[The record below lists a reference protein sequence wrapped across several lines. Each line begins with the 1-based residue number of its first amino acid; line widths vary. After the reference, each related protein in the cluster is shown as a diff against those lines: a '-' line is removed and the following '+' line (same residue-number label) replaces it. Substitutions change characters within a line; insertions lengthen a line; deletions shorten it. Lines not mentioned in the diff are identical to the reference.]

1 MPTTAA
7 TLDSNS
13 LSAKKKEG
21 ATSRTHKKVKATS
34 TFDREA
40 FDKDLDESLEDLKAG
55 RVYKVNMNNPE
66 KSIQKIIR
74 QAK

>member
-7 TLDSNS
+7 ALETNS

-21 ATSRTHKKVKATS
+21 ATSRTQKKSKAKS
-34 TFDREA
+34 TFAREA

-55 RVYKVNMNNPE
+55 RVYKVDMNHPE